1 VDAGPEQESDFEE
14 VPEDERIRRIVL
26 GHVRQLAEHF
36 ESVQVFVTVHRREGT
51 RMVSN
56 ALDLGSGCWYTRYG
70 QVREW
75 LLMNDERAR
84 QKAAEEFAAGDAD
97 GG

>member
-1 VDAGPEQESDFEE
+1 VDQGDGAATTD
-14 VPEDERIRRIVL
+14 EDERLRALVRR
-26 GHVRQLAEHF
+26 HVGQLAEHF
-36 ESVQVFVTVHRREGT
+36 ESVQVFATVHRREGA

-70 QVREW
+70 QIREW

-84 QKAAEEFAAGDAD
+84 QKAAEEFASGDAD
-97 GG
+97 GD